1 MKVLNL
7 DHLVITTAD
16 LKRCLYFYGDI
27 LGMDIVER
35 DGKYAIFFGNQK
47 FNIHT
52 KPAEFLP
59 AAEKPT
65 YGSLDICLVVKP
77 RAYIFMIFWSI
88 SEISFYLFL
97 IIWGSKVEFLSW
109 GTSTWNSPKV
119 ERTFFFFTPL
129 R

>member
-7 DHLVITTAD
+7 DHLVITTSA

-35 DGKYAIFFGNQK
+35 DGRYAIFFGNQK

-59 AAEKPT
+59 AAGKPT
-65 YGSLDICLVVKP
+65 YGSL
-77 RAYIFMIFWSI
+77 
-88 SEISFYLFL
+88 
-97 IIWGSKVEFLSW
+97 EFVL
-109 GTSTWNSPKV
+109 
-119 ERTFFFFTPL
+119 
-129 R
+129 